1 METTVNVLPNDFWG
15 TMTPYYVIA
24 LLLIVATV
32 ACYIPIRS
40 KLLRWCSAIVVPA
53 MLLIAGY
60 MEIVLFSK
68 LGADNVVWWCDLDH
82 VGFFS
87 ALLRLFPFVLVL
99 FLQIH
104 SFFAYQNFVFGPQ
117 LMDEPG
123 ASISLRPKFKRFWW
137 LFLVV
142 VAAGVADRMGLKGNT
157 LNMTIGLI
165 TVLVLFIIFG
175 SYNFE
180 EFGVINGTLLTFF
193 AVVYIIGLLLAAYA
207 FIIVLLKVFWQILI
221 WAVFGGF
228 VLWYMKHTD
237 FAEEHRKF
245 EKRRED
251 EERMKINRGE

>member
-87 ALLRLFPFVLVL
+87 ALLRLFHLYWYCFYKFIV
-99 FLQIH
+99 FLPI
-104 SFFAYQNFVFGPQ
+104 
-117 LMDEPG
+117 
-123 ASISLRPKFKRFWW
+123 R
-137 LFLVV
+137 
-142 VAAGVADRMGLKGNT
+142 
-157 LNMTIGLI
+157 
-165 TVLVLFIIFG
+165 
-175 SYNFE
+175 
-180 EFGVINGTLLTFF
+180 
-193 AVVYIIGLLLAAYA
+193 
-207 FIIVLLKVFWQILI
+207 ILC
-221 WAVFGGF
+221 
-228 VLWYMKHTD
+228 LD
-237 FAEEHRKF
+237 PS
-245 EKRRED
+245 
-251 EERMKINRGE
+251 

>member
-104 SFFAYQNFVFGPQ
+104 SFFCLSEFCVWPPVDGRTRCIYFIEAKIQT
-117 LMDEPG
+117 
-123 ASISLRPKFKRFWW
+123 
-137 LFLVV
+137 FLV
-142 VAAGVADRMGLKGNT
+142 A
-157 LNMTIGLI
+157 
-165 TVLVLFIIFG
+165 LFSCCCRWCG
-175 SYNFE
+175 
-180 EFGVINGTLLTFF
+180 
-193 AVVYIIGLLLAAYA
+193 
-207 FIIVLLKVFWQILI
+207 
-221 WAVFGGF
+221 
-228 VLWYMKHTD
+228 
-237 FAEEHRKF
+237 
-245 EKRRED
+245 
-251 EERMKINRGE
+251 